1 MPAVNDPLGAIKSYL
16 FPMLLS
22 GFTILVW
29 NDIREIKQDV
39 KALMAQSNIDK
50 TRIDNL
56 ERILYKS
63 SVLAS
68 PSAYK
73 PPFPPSKHTQ
83 YLRCELVAVL
93 PENKLNPTTD
103 ETFA

>member
-1 MPAVNDPLGAIKSYL
+1 MPATNDPLGAIKSYL

-22 GFTILVW
+22 GFTLLVW

-56 ERILYKS
+56 ERLIFKQ
-63 SVLAS
+63 
-68 PSAYK
+68 SAAAALQIPN
-73 PPFPPSKHTQ
+73 PPDKQALP
-83 YLRCELVAVL
+83 LRHELVAVL
-93 PENKLNPTTD
+93 PDNNLTPKNY
-103 ETFA
+103 ETPN

>member
-1 MPAVNDPLGAIKSYL
+1 MAAQDPLGAIKSYL

-22 GFTILVW
+22 GFTLLVW

-56 ERILYKS
+56 ERLFFKQ
-63 SVLAS
+63 
-68 PSAYK
+68 SAAGITYQQ
-73 PPFPPSKHTQ
+73 PFPPNKDAKP
-83 YLRCELVAVL
+83 LRHELVAIL
-93 PENKLNPTTD
+93 PENNLTPKPYETLN
-103 ETFA
+103 

>member
-1 MPAVNDPLGAIKSYL
+1 MAAQDPLGAFKSYL

-29 NDIREIKQDV
+29 NDIREIKSDV

-56 ERILYKS
+56 ERIMFKS
-63 SVLAS
+63 SAGVS
-68 PSAYK
+68 YRK
-73 PPFPPSKHTQ
+73 PFPPDKDSMPFRH
-83 YLRCELVAVL
+83 ELVAIL
-93 PENKLNPTTD
+93 PDNNLTPRNYETLN
-103 ETFA
+103 